1 MRAYTWTENGFTFK
15 RINKK
20 QARQAYNN
28 GLTVIFCPCNLRP
41 GSPFRLD
48 MKMNKAQADCT
59 PVTFDG
65 LVNMFECYNCMNG
78 ETGRYTAF
86 YIPVEY
92 VDRFTGE
99 KPTVKTMGTVK
110 QYNYK
115 FMEV

>member
-1 MRAYTWTENGFTFK
+1 MRKYTYTENGFTFE
-15 RINKK
+15 RIDRK
-20 QARQAYNN
+20 QARRAYNN

-48 MKMNKAQADCT
+48 MEMNKKQENCAGVD
-59 PVTFDG
+59 FDR
-65 LVNMFECYNCMNG
+65 LVNVFEMFNCRDR

-99 KPTVKTMGTVK
+99 KPTAETMGTVK

>member
-1 MRAYTWTENGFTFK
+1 MRKYNFDHNGFNFI

-20 QARQAYNN
+20 RARAAYNN

-41 GSPFRLD
+41 FGFYNLGLP
-48 MKMNKAQADCT
+48 MEQNKINQNCDG
-59 PVTFDG
+59 VTFDK
-65 LVNMFECYNCMNG
+65 LVNEYEFYNCHPD
-78 ETGRYTAF
+78 TGKYTAF
-86 YIPVEY
+86 YIPVET

-99 KPTVKTMGTVK
+99 PSTGADAIE